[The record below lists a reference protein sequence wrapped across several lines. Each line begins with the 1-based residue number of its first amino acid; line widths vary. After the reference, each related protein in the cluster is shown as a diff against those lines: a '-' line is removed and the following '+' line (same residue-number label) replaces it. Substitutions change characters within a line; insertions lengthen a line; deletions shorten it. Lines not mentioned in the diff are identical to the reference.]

1 MNNKILLSEVT
12 TYRFGGECN
21 SFYIVNSVNQIKE
34 VLKHS
39 IQNNILW
46 LIYL

>member
-21 SFYIVNSVNQIKE
+21 SFYIVNSEIGRAHV
-34 VLKHS
+34 
-39 IQNNILW
+39 
-46 LIYL
+46 